1 MIFLLFFT
9 LLGCNMEY
17 AKLASITADSQHW
30 TVKVHVTRF
39 SNYIGPDNPDKIL
52 RLDLILLD
60 EEVYCH

>member
-1 MIFLLFFT
+1 
-9 LLGCNMEY
+9 MEY
-17 AKLASITADSQHW
+17 AKLASVTVDSQHW
-30 TVKVHVTRF
+30 TVKVRVTRF

>member
-1 MIFLLFFT
+1 
-9 LLGCNMEY
+9 MEY